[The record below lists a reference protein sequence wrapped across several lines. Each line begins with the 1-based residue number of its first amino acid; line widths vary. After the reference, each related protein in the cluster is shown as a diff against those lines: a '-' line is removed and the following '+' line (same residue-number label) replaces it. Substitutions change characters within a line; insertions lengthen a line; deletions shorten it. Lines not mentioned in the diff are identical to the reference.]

1 MNAEEYITVED
12 ATRELGIRRATMFK
26 LLKERDVTRYKVP
39 GERRVLILRRDLE
52 ELRKPV
58 PRPKRTGPAHEETL
72 EGKVAA

>member
-1 MNAEEYITVED
+1 MSTEAYITIEE
-12 ATRELGIRRATMFK
+12 AMQQLGIRRATLFK

-39 GERRVLILRRDLE
+39 GDRRVLILRRDVE

-58 PRPKRTGPAHEETL
+58 PRLKRRARTKSEET